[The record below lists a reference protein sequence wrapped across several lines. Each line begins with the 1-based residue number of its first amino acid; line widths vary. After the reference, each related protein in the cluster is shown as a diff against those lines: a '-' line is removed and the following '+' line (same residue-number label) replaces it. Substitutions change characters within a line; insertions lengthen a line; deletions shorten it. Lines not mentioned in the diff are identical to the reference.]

1 MRNPRSEAMTTT
13 ITRRAALA
21 LATASAAT
29 IAAPGLLAQARDK
42 VRFGTNWRAQAEHGG
57 YYQAVADGTYAR
69 YGLDVEVVMGGPQ
82 VNGRLM
88 MLTGRLDYYM
98 GGNMIQPFLAVRE
111 NVPSIVVASIFQKEP
126 QCFIAHPGEGYETF
140 ADLKTSPAILV
151 SREGLASFYRWMIAE
166 HGFREEQT
174 RPYTF
179 NVAPFLAD
187 KKSVMQGYVTSEP
200 YAIEREA
207 GFKPKVFLLAD
218 NGFDTYSTMIEC
230 TTATAEGKRDLTQRF
245 VEASIIGWHNYLHGD
260 NAAAN
265 ALIRQ
270 ANPDMTQD
278 KIDAGIRLMKE
289 YGIVESGDSLTLG
302 IGAMTKARMDS
313 FAARMVRAGVIPAGV
328 DIARSY
334 TLDFVNK
341 GVALNLPK
349 RG

>member
-1 MRNPRSEAMTTT
+1 MTTSPLS
-13 ITRRAALA
+13 RRALMAG
-21 LATASAAT
+21 
-29 IAAPGLLAQARDK
+29 IAAGAGLAALPARAQTPTK

-88 MLTGRLDYYM
+88 MMTGRLDFYM
-98 GGNMIQPFLAVRE
+98 GGNMIQPLLAVRE

-126 QCFIAHPGEGYETF
+126 QCLIAHPGQGFETF
-140 ADLKTSPAILV
+140 ADLKKSNNILV
-151 SREGLASFYRWMIAE
+151 SREGVASFYRWMVAE
-166 HGFREEQT
+166 HGFREDQT

-179 NVAPFLAD
+179 NFAPFLAD
-187 KKSVMQGYVTSEP
+187 KQAVMQGYVTSEP

-218 NGFDTYSTMIEC
+218 HGFDTYSTTIE
-230 TTATAEGKRDLTQRF
+230 TRTEVLAQRPDLVRRF
-245 VEASIIGWHNYLHGD
+245 VEASIIGWYNYMYGD

-265 ALIRQ
+265 ALIRA

-289 YGIVESGDSLTLG
+289 YGIVDSGDSLTLG

-313 FAARMVRAGVIPAGV
+313 FAARMVRAGVIPAGIDV
-328 DIARSY
+328 AKSY
-334 TLDFVNK
+334 TLEFVNK
-341 GVALNLPK
+341 GLGLNLR

>member
-1 MRNPRSEAMTTT
+1 MIMT
-13 ITRRAALA
+13 ITRRAALITAAAA
-21 LATASAAT
+21 LA
-29 IAAPGLLAQARDK
+29 APPVLAQARDK

-111 NVPSIVVASIFQKEP
+111 SVPSIVVAAIFQKEP
-126 QCFIAHPGEGYETF
+126 QCLIAHPGEGYETF
-140 ADLKTSPAILV
+140 ADLKKAGTILI

-166 HGFREEQT
+166 HGFREEQV

-179 NVAPFLAD
+179 NFGPFLAD
-187 KKSVMQGYVTSEP
+187 KKAVMQGYVTSEP
-200 YAIEREA
+200 FAIEQEA
-207 GFKPKVFLLAD
+207 KFKPKVFLLAD
-218 NGFDTYSTMIEC
+218 NGFDTYSTLIEC
-230 TTATAEGKRDLTQRF
+230 TVPTAEGKRDLTQRF
-245 VEASIIGWHNYLHGD
+245 VEASIIGWHNYLYGD

-265 ALIRQ
+265 ALIRA
-270 ANPDMTQD
+270 ANPDMTQA
-278 KIDAGIRLMKE
+278 KIDAGIALMKE
-289 YGIVESGDSLTLG
+289 YGIVDSGDARRLG
-302 IGAMTKARMDS
+302 IGAMSDAQMKS
-313 FAARMVRAGVIPAGV
+313 FFDKMVRAGVVPAGL
-328 DIARSY
+328 DFGKSY
-334 TLDFVNK
+334 TTAFVNK